1 MKEKFSLSTTAG
13 CKRWIA
19 IFMAV
24 ILCASFLAAA
34 VSSGFGAI
42 KIETIRIDSRG
53 AELVGDLY
61 YPAGTSDEDCLP
73 AIVVSHGAGVSKN
86 NYRSFAE
93 ELARRG
99 YVVFNVNGYGTGL
112 SEFPKHDENDMGEG
126 NYDTWHT
133 PSGILDAV
141 NFVRTL
147 NFVDQKRIGIAGHSQ
162 GSRRAGFSALLD
174 CGYMTF
180 NDIMIN
186 VMYEELGQSFT
197 EEEIAQ
203 NADDLA
209 AARLNDDQMAYYE
222 FRKQE
227 LREAWDTTINS
238 IAIIGGT
245 ASNCGP
251 SVTVNV
257 AGYDVVRNT
266 KVNVALIGGYF
277 DGGIANFRTEPT
289 GKGYWYINDEMQEH
303 TWYIIDDVTGTS
315 KALGSTGSLNKLNS
329 PELKEAL
336 DNGNVRMI
344 ALNPETHSKN
354 FFSIQTAAEVISYF
368 EAVFSY
374 NNGELTDP
382 ATVPIPANNTR
393 FVWREI
399 LNAIAMLGMVG
410 LLMPMAALLLK
421 TPFFKTCEGKNE
433 INTTE
438 YSKKRYW
445 ICMAVAAVGSF
456 IAIWY
461 INTLFAPGLANVQF
475 WPLFPSW
482 WLTPIYLLILAIV
495 SIIELIVLSIIDKKK
510 FGKSFVGG
518 LNLKL
523 GIVNVLKTILLA
535 FVLIAVAYLS
545 LALILYLF
553 NQDYRL
559 WMMAFEEM
567 KVEQWRYVWRF
578 ALTTFPF
585 FVITGMALNYANGSK
600 MPKWLDMLITVV
612 FNSLGVWVLATITT
626 LVLHSSGASISNWT
640 STYGFIFFVPI
651 TVIISRKMYQIT
663 KSVWLGAAVNSLLIG
678 WMMVCT
684 IGYNS
689 YIPQGW
695 MSNFFNI

>member
-1 MKEKFSLSTTAG
+1 MKEKFSLNTLGG

-34 VSSGFGAI
+34 VSSSFGAT

-93 ELARRG
+93 ELAHRG

-162 GSRRAGFSALLD
+162 GSRRAGYSALLD

-186 VMYEELGQSFT
+186 MMYEELGQTFT

-203 NADDLA
+203 SADDLA
-209 AARLNDDQMAYYE
+209 AARLNDDQMTYYE

-227 LREAWDTTINS
+227 LREAFDTTINS

-257 AGYDVVRNT
+257 AGHDVVRNT
-266 KVNVALIGGYF
+266 KVNIALIGGYF
-277 DGGIANFRTEPT
+277 DGGIAAFRTEPT

-315 KALGSTGSLNKLNS
+315 KALGSTDSLNKLNS
-329 PELKEAL
+329 PELQEAL

-354 FFSIQTAAEVISYF
+354 FFSIQTASEVVRYF

-374 NNGELTDP
+374 NNGELSDP
-382 ATVPIPANNTR
+382 ATKPIPATNTH

-399 LNAIAMLGMVG
+399 LNAISMLGMVG

-421 TPFFKTCEGKNE
+421 TPFFKTCVGKNE

-445 ICMAVAAVGSF
+445 ICMIVAAVGSF
-456 IAIWY
+456 IAIYY

-482 WLTPIYLLILAIV
+482 WLTPIYLLILAVI
-495 SIIELIVLSIIDKKK
+495 SIIEVIVLNVIDKKMY
-510 FGKSFVGG
+510 GKSFISG
-518 LNLKL
+518 LNVKL
-523 GIVNVLKTILLA
+523 GIINVLKTVLLGFILT
-535 FVLIAVAYLS
+535 AVAYLT

-585 FVITGMALNYANGSK
+585 FVITGMALNYANASK

-612 FNSLGVWVLATITT
+612 FNSLGVWVLATVTT
-626 LVLHSSGASISNWT
+626 LVLHSTGSSISNWT

-689 YIPQGW
+689 YIAQGW